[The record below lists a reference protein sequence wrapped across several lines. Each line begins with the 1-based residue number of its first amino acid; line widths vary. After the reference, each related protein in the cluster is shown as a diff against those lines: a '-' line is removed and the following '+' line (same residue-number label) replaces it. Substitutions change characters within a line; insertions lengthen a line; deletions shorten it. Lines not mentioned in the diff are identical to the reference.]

1 MDKMHRIALIAG
13 SGKFPILLA
22 RAAKDN
28 GIEVIVIA
36 IKFRCRKKHR
46 KNS

>member
-1 MDKMHRIALIAG
+1 MEKIYRIALIAG

-22 RAAKDN
+22 RAAKAN

-36 IKFRCRKKHR
+36 INWYLILKI
-46 KNS
+46 N